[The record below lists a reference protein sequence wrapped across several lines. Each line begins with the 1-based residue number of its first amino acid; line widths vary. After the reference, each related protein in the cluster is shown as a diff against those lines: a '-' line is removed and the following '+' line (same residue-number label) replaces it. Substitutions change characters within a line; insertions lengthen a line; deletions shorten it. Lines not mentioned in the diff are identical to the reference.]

1 VDYLWA
7 ILTACL
13 LLGGAFFT
21 LTASLGLVRLPDVY
35 TRMHAASKAGTVGS
49 GLILLAASLHSTDMG
64 MSLRALAAVLFF
76 ILTAPVAA
84 HLLARAA
91 LKAGFPLDKSSVANQ
106 YFEES

>member
-49 GLILLAASLHSTDMG
+49 GLILLAASLHASDLALT
-64 MSLRALAAVLFF
+64 LRALAGILFF

-84 HLLARAA
+84 HLLARAS
-91 LKAGFPLDKSSVANQ
+91 LKAGFAPDKSTVANE
-106 YFEES
+106 YADRD